1 MKKVFALILSMLML
15 VSTLVVMPVNAVAE
29 NEAEFTQ
36 ISDSPTVNDWKDWF
50 NESST
55 EHAGGVWTDKSVFN
69 SAADFLDAS
78 DEQENAKAVSGL
90 QVAENNFLVSLST
103 IASTKSIVGY
113 SNLPTDTML
122 VLDMSTSMI
131 NNHSID
137 ELTIAANKAMQELL
151 VLNNHNRVGV
161 VIYAGNTTGGFN
173 QNAPGATVVL
183 LPLDRYTSTRD
194 VDGDGVNDYLNYRKV
209 NGNSEWNNMFIVS
222 GVKNSNGTTMSGE
235 KTTSS
240 GTFIQDGIY
249 VALQQ
254 FLRNDIEAVIP
265 EGQIQAGTERIPI
278 MVIMTDGEPTLA
290 VTDYDGNN
298 GSLGANE
305 LNFMTHGYDDI
316 TFLSQLTASYAKQQ
330 IDLKYGT
337 NSTLFYTLGLNV
349 DESQA
354 LVMNPDPNYEG
365 ADEDLVERFN
375 GYWNSL
381 KTNGSAYL
389 VDARR

>member
-69 SAADFLDAS
+69 SADDFVSAS

-183 LPLDRYTSTRD
+183 LP
-194 VDGDGVNDYLNYRKV
+194 VDPV
-209 NGNSEWNNMFIVS
+209 
-222 GVKNSNGTTMSGE
+222 
-235 KTTSS
+235 
-240 GTFIQDGIY
+240 
-249 VALQQ
+249 
-254 FLRNDIEAVIP
+254 LRCA
-265 EGQIQAGTERIPI
+265 
-278 MVIMTDGEPTLA
+278 
-290 VTDYDGNN
+290 
-298 GSLGANE
+298 
-305 LNFMTHGYDDI
+305 
-316 TFLSQLTASYAKQQ
+316 
-330 IDLKYGT
+330 
-337 NSTLFYTLGLNV
+337 
-349 DESQA
+349 
-354 LVMNPDPNYEG
+354 
-365 ADEDLVERFN
+365 
-375 GYWNSL
+375 W
-381 KTNGSAYL
+381 
-389 VDARR
+389 